1 MALKSGAAHL
11 SDDQSHPL
19 TCKVPGREYLDDSL
33 VALAERR
40 RNAEFCDL
48 GAIDDILSVNI

>member
-1 MALKSGAAHL
+1 MT
-11 SDDQSHPL
+11 QSHPL
-19 TCKVPGREYLDDSL
+19 TCKFPGREYLDDSL